1 MASASF
7 ILDFTVFTERWL
19 LKSRTSVSYSRKVYV
34 VILTIP
40 ALSSTFGWG
49 FGCHTFWSC
58 SPGSSGR
65 RGSWWGSRRWRWPW
79 RGRPG
84 RGSSLGRA
92 QQTLPFHPPAP
103 CRRKYEMSRILKN
116 IRFQDFWNLQQ
127 TLQEPGWRAP
137 RSWWSLAHTCK
148 NLIKIF
154 KQNFC
159 SRIPGQLWWQSL
171 HTDLFLGNDL
181 LQPCSL
187 MQCNWCDTLWS
198 WQLQA
203 LPHQLALFQ
212 VPRPDEYR
220 HHHWHQ
226 LIGSCSCQHV
236 FTVQGYFLSSFY
248 FFVAPVGKSN
258 RPPSPHIPEIGCP
271 ATNLFCEKKTRRR

>member
-7 ILDFTVFTERWL
+7 ILDFTVLAERWL

-84 RGSSLGRA
+84 RESSLGRA
-92 QQTLPFHPPAP
+92 QQTLPFHPLAP
-103 CRRKYEMSRILKN
+103 WRRKYEMSRILKN

-137 RSWWSLAHTCK
+137 RSWWSLAHTY
-148 NLIKIF
+148 NHLITIF
-154 KQNFC
+154 KQNFY
-159 SRIPGQLWWQSL
+159 SRTPRQIWWHSL
-171 HTDLFLGNDL
+171 HTDLVLDNNL
-181 LQPCSL
+181 LQPRSL
-187 MQCNWCDTLWS
+187 ILRLMRHLVKLTTAGTATSAGIIPSSKAWRIS
-198 WQLQA
+198 A
-203 LPHQLALFQ
+203 PLASIDRFL
-212 VPRPDEYR
+212 
-220 HHHWHQ
+220 
-226 LIGSCSCQHV
+226 
-236 FTVQGYFLSSFY
+236 FLSACVHCSGLL
-248 FFVAPVGKSN
+248 FV
-258 RPPSPHIPEIGCP
+258 IIL
-271 ATNLFCEKKTRRR
+271 LFCCTCRQIQSATLTPYSWNWVSSN

>member
-159 SRIPGQLWWQSL
+159 SRTPGQLFFWAMIYYSHVAWCSA
-171 HTDLFLGNDL
+171 TDVT
-181 LQPCSL
+181 PCEVDNCRHCHISWHYSKFQGL
-187 MQCNWCDTLWS
+187 TNIGITIGINW
-198 WQLQA
+198 
-203 LPHQLALFQ
+203 
-212 VPRPDEYR
+212 
-220 HHHWHQ
+220 
-226 LIGSCSCQHV
+226 
-236 FTVQGYFLSSFY
+236 
-248 FFVAPVGKSN
+248 
-258 RPPSPHIPEIGCP
+258 
-271 ATNLFCEKKTRRR
+271 